1 MLWAGI
7 RRCRFWV
14 PVCLGLQW
22 VSHVLSVGLA
32 SVEYRTGTYRDIR
45 GQSQGQQVPN
55 PKLKEQK
62 ELQG

>member
-1 MLWAGI
+1 M
-7 RRCRFWV
+7 
-14 PVCLGLQW
+14 
-22 VSHVLSVGLA
+22 SHVLSVGLA
-32 SVEYRTGTYRDIR
+32 SDEYGTGTYRDIR